1 MTHPEFIKKHMEPI
15 GDLRGHYLSLRPIL
29 SNLDGKFS
37 AYQLRMIAYAMDR
50 MRDDPEMPEDFY
62 PGWDRDYE

>member
-1 MTHPEFIKKHMEPI
+1 MTHPEF
-15 GDLRGHYLSLRPIL
+15 HYLSLRPIL